1 MNDAANTPGAPV
13 LELKSVVRRFK
24 QGGVT
29 LEILRGANLTLYA
42 GETVALLG
50 PSGSGKSTLLQ
61 IAGLLESPDAGE
73 VKIENRAAEKLGDAE
88 RTRLRLSTLG
98 FVYQFHHLLPE
109 FSALENIVLPQLMAG
124 KRKPEAKIRALEL
137 LERFGLSAR
146 ASHRPAKLSGGEQQ
160 RIAVARA
167 IANHPQL
174 LFADE
179 PTGNLDEKTADSMF
193 NELLELVRH
202 EGLAALIA
210 THNQKLAAQMDR
222 IVYLHDGELISNPT

>member
-167 IANHPQL
+167 IANHPKIL
-174 LFADE
+174 LADE

-222 IVYLHDGELISNPT
+222 IVYLHEGELTSNPT

>member
-167 IANHPQL
+167 IANHPKIL
-174 LFADE
+174 LADE